1 MTDNALTPY
10 QRKKN
15 YKKKGMIISSINV
28 NGSLNDIDEIKP
40 LVNEGGIHIL
50 AINETKLD
58 NEILNGI
65 IYLDNFDLRRK
76 GCNRFGGGVAIY
88 IETT

>member
-1 MTDNALTPY
+1 M
-10 QRKKN
+10 
-15 YKKKGMIISSINV
+15 
-28 NGSLNDIDEIKP
+28 
-40 LVNEGGIHIL
+40 NEGGIHIL

-76 GCNRFGGGVAIY
+76 YCNRFGGRVAIY